1 METRVLKINENI
13 EKLIALLGGESS
25 KGMEKAPEFVKE
37 DISMPEEEKPEH
49 EHLPKQTLPSVTE
62 EEPQEE
68 IVAEKTAEQKEDNEE
83 DYETAED
90 IFKKAAQVGLSV
102 RQ

>member
-1 METRVLKINENI
+1 
-13 EKLIALLGGESS
+13 
-25 KGMEKAPEFVKE
+25 
-37 DISMPEEEKPEH
+37 MPEEEKPEH

-62 EEPQEE
+62 EEPEEE
-68 IVAEKTAEQKEDNEE
+68 IVAEKTPEQKEDNE
-83 DYETAED
+83 DCKSFSIQQRDDFCLDETAEE

>member
-1 METRVLKINENI
+1 MQR
-13 EKLIALLGGESS
+13 SS
-25 KGMEKAPEFVKE
+25 DWTILAPEFVKE

-49 EHLPKQTLPSVTE
+49 EHLPEQTLPSVTE
-62 EEPQEE
+62 EEPEKE
-68 IVAEKTAEQKEDNEE
+68 IVAEKTPEQKEDNE
-83 DYETAED
+83 DCKSIFFMAKRWLFFLDETAED